1 MIKKIV
7 LRLIPSSIKKQ
18 TKNFIILSKI
28 YGQYKSIKNSSS
40 INERGEPIPWY
51 TYPAIEFLNQ
61 FDFSDKKVFEF
72 GSGNSSLYWSEKCLS
87 LISIEHDQDWF
98 NKIRN
103 NIRSNQRLFLR
114 KNKDEY
120 VKSIINHEF
129 ETKFDIIIID
139 GVFRQD
145 CAIEVEKNLNLES
158 GMVILDNSDWYAET
172 AKFLRDSMD
181 MIQVDFH
188 GFGPINAYT
197 WTTSLF
203 LTRGVT
209 LNPKNKIQP
218 HYSLSALKHNYEH

>member
-18 TKNFIILSKI
+18 AKNFIILSKI

-40 INERGEPIPWY
+40 INGRGEPIPWY

-72 GSGNSSLYWSEKCLS
+72 GSGNSSLYWFEKCLS
-87 LISIEHDQDWF
+87 LISIEHDQNWF
-98 NKIRN
+98 NKIKN
-103 NIRSNQRLFLR
+103 NIRSNQKLFLR

-120 VKSIINHEF
+120 VKSINEF
-129 ETKFDIIIID
+129 ESEFDIIIID
-139 GVFRQD
+139 GVYRQD
-145 CAIEVEKNLNLES
+145 CAKEVKKKLNRES
-158 GMVILDNSDWYAET
+158 GIVILDNSDWYAET

-188 GFGPINAYT
+188 GFGPINNYT

-209 LNPKNKIQP
+209 MNPKNKIQP
-218 HYSLSALKHNYEH
+218 AYSLSALRYKYEH

>member
-7 LRLIPSSIKKQ
+7 SRLIPSSIIKQ
-18 TKNFIILSKI
+18 AKNFIILSKI
-28 YGQYKSIKNSSS
+28 YGQYKSIRNSSS

-72 GSGNSSLYWSEKCLS
+72 GSGNSSLDWSERCLS
-87 LISIEHDQDWF
+87 LISIEHDHCWF
-98 NKIRN
+98 NKIKN

-114 KNKDEY
+114 KDKDEY
-120 VKSIINHEF
+120 VKSINSF

-145 CAIEVEKNLNLES
+145 CAMQVEKNLNLES
-158 GMVILDNSDWYAET
+158 GIVILDNSDWYAET
-172 AKFLRDSMD
+172 AKFLRDSLN
-181 MIQVDFH
+181 MIQIDFH
-188 GFGPINAYT
+188 GFGPINSYT

-203 LTRGVT
+203 LTRGVMM
-209 LNPKNKIQP
+209 NPKNKIQP
-218 HYSLSALKHNYEH
+218 AYSLSALRHKHEH

>member
-7 LRLIPSSIKKQ
+7 LKLIPSSIKKQ

-40 INERGEPIPWY
+40 INEKDETIPWY

-72 GSGNSSLYWSEKCLS
+72 GLGNSSLYWSERSLS
-87 LISIEHDQDWF
+87 LISIEHDYGWF
-98 NKIRN
+98 NKMN
-103 NIRSNQRLFLR
+103 DNIRSNQRLFLK

-120 VKSIINHEF
+120 VKSINTF

-145 CAIEVEKNLNLES
+145 CSMEVEKNLNLES
-158 GMVILDNSDWYAET
+158 GIVILDNSDWYAET
-172 AKFLRDSMD
+172 AKFLRDSMN
-181 MIQVDFH
+181 MIQIDFH
-188 GFGPINAYT
+188 GFGPINSYT

-203 LTRGVT
+203 LTRGVMIK
-209 LNPKNKIQP
+209 PKNKIQP
-218 HYSLSALKHNYEH
+218 AYSLSALRYKYEH

>member
-7 LRLIPSSIKKQ
+7 SRLIPSSIKKQ
-18 TKNFIILSKI
+18 AKNFIILSKI

-72 GSGNSSLYWSEKCLS
+72 GLGNSSLYWSERCLS

-98 NKIRN
+98 NKIKN

-120 VKSIINHEF
+120 VKSINEL
-129 ETKFDIIIID
+129 ESEFDIIIID
-139 GVFRQD
+139 GGYRQD
-145 CAIEVEKNLNLES
+145 CAKEVKKKLNRES
-158 GMVILDNSDWYAET
+158 GIVILDNSDWYAET
-172 AKFLRDSMD
+172 AKFLRDSLN
-181 MIQVDFH
+181 MIQIDFH
-188 GFGPINAYT
+188 GFGPINSYT

-203 LTRGVT
+203 LTRGVMM
-209 LNPKNKIQP
+209 NPKNKIQP
-218 HYSLSALKHNYEH
+218 AYSLSALRHKHEH

>member
-18 TKNFIILSKI
+18 AKNFIILSKI

-87 LISIEHDQDWF
+87 LISIEHDQAWF
-98 NKIRN
+98 NKIKN

-120 VKSIINHEF
+120 VQSINEF
-129 ETKFDIIIID
+129 ESEFDIIIID
-139 GVFRQD
+139 GVYRQN
-145 CAIEVEKNLNLES
+145 CAKEVKKKLNRES
-158 GMVILDNSDWYAET
+158 GIVILDNSDWYAET

-188 GFGPINAYT
+188 GFGPINNYT

-209 LNPKNKIQP
+209 MNPKIKIQP
-218 HYSLSALKHNYEH
+218 THSLSALRYKYEH